1 MRFGKKANKRR
12 QEKNPLGLEMSKE
25 TGPVFLTSRN
35 TALTLSMDFIDLG
48 HIFIALRQHLVQMD
62 AFLVHHNL
70 DPDALQRGIEQGL
83 EPYAVEI
90 TDIPENLYLTK
101 VTEKVW
107 NEANQWAIENGDT
120 MLFPEHM
127 LMGIFLVESPLQQ
140 ELIAR
145 GLSQEKVEAF
155 FFS

>member
-1 MRFGKKANKRR
+1 
-12 QEKNPLGLEMSKE
+12 MSEE

-35 TALTLSMDFIDLG
+35 TALNLSMDFIDLG

-107 NEANQWAIENGDT
+107 NEANKWAI
-120 MLFPEHM
+120 
-127 LMGIFLVESPLQQ
+127 
-140 ELIAR
+140 
-145 GLSQEKVEAF
+145 
-155 FFS
+155 